1 MNNEF
6 KVFSSGIELGKFSLV
21 AEVLDIRK
29 KDIVL
34 GLSWL
39 KENWFVVDPTNRCLR
54 NISIGWVIPCS
65 VRWIPSVSIL
75 VVDIGPLEDV
85 VLMLIIDAS
94 E

>member
-39 KENWFVVDPTNRCLR
+39 KEN
-54 NISIGWVIPCS
+54 
-65 VRWIPSVSIL
+65 
-75 VVDIGPLEDV
+75 
-85 VLMLIIDAS
+85 
-94 E
+94 